1 MKCACYVCGIEV
13 QESIQEHF
21 TSKDGR
27 ILCDKCSEGIEPCS
41 NEMKSI
47 LLMINKEVKDMKIIR
62 RKICEN
68 TILEIE
74 GNQKNIDILNKIFV
88 DTNLTLQEE
97 RSLIW
102 LSTWETLTIKSIMSA
117 FSKVKY
123 RKIED

>member
-13 QESIQEHF
+13 EESIQEHF

-41 NEMKSI
+41 NEVKRI
-47 LLMINKEVKDMKIIR
+47 LSMINKEVRSMNVIR

-68 TILEIE
+68 TILELE
-74 GNQKNIDILNKIFV
+74 GNQKNIDVLNKIFV
-88 DTNLTLQEE
+88 DTNLTLEEE

-102 LSTWETLTIKSIMSA
+102 LSTWEKSTIKSIISA

-123 RKIED
+123 RKIEG